1 MPIYIYENPNTKKIK
16 EIVQSVNDKHEYY
29 EDGLKWN
36 RIFTVPQVGVDT
48 TLDAFSNEKDFVE
61 KTKNKKDSVGALW
74 DRSRELSEKREKIY
88 GKDPVKQK
96 YFKDWSKKRKGKKHP
111 KDKS

>member
-1 MPIYIYENPNTKKIK
+1 MPIYIYENPRTKETR
-16 EIVQSVNDKHEYY
+16 EIIQSVNDKHEYY

-36 RIFTVPQVGVDT
+36 RVFTVPQVGIDT
-48 TLDAFSNEKDFVE
+48 SLDAFSSEKDFVE

-74 DRSRELSEKREKIY
+74 DRSRELSEKREKAY

-96 YFKDWSKKRKGKKHP
+96 YFKDWSNKRKGKKHP
-111 KDKS
+111 KDRN